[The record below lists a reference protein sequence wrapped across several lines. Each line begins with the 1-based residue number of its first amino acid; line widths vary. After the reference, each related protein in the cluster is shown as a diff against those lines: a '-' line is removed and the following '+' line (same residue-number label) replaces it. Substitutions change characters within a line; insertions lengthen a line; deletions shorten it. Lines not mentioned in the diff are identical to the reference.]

1 MAVTNSATRFTP
13 DNYLQTVAPHTVAPH
28 FGSAL
33 FQAVALLLW
42 RLCGI
47 LIQLKHLGKDFVQ

>member
-1 MAVTNSATRFTP
+1 MAVTTSATRFTP
-13 DNYLQTVAPHTVAPH
+13 DNHLQTVAPH
-28 FGSAL
+28 FGSDPCQAFAL
-33 FQAVALLLW
+33 PLW